1 MNKQTGFTLVEL
13 IIVIVI
19 LGILAVTAAPK
30 FLDLQ
35 GDANA
40 STIQGVAGAIDS
52 GSSIVYGKAVIAG
65 KQKTIKTAS
74 PTPPTIPNDVG
85 QTIALNYGYPTAA
98 VDGLLRAIDIN
109 ATLATASPLGDFTYV
124 IPSTGVMYIYANGTT
139 VPTGSND
146 SLICAVKYTE
156 ATATGTAPNV
166 VYNAAQTTVFTN
178 DC

>member
-1 MNKQTGFTLVEL
+1 MKKQTGFTLVEL

-65 KQKTIKTAS
+65 KQKTAKTD
-74 PTPPTIPNDVG
+74 TPTIVGDNG
-85 QTIALNYGYPTAA
+85 QTIGLNYGYPTAA
-98 VDGLLRAIDIN
+98 ADGLLRAIDIN
-109 ATLATASPLGDFTYV
+109 ATLATADPLGDFTYV
-124 IPSTGVMYIYANGTT
+124 IPSAGVMYIYANGTT

-146 SLICAVKYTE
+146 TAICGVKYTE
-156 ATATGTAPNV
+156 ASATGTAPNV
-166 VYNAAQTTVFTN
+166 VYTASQTAVFAN

>member
-1 MNKQTGFTLVEL
+1 MKKQTGFTLVEL

-65 KQKTIKTAS
+65 LQKSVKTAS
-74 PTPPTIPNDVG
+74 PTPTITGDDG
-85 QTIALNYGYPTAA
+85 QTIGLHYGYPTAA
-98 VDGLLRAIDIN
+98 ADGLLRAIDIN
-109 ATLATASPLGDFTYV
+109 ATLATADPLGDFTYV
-124 IPSTGVMYIYANGTT
+124 IPSAGVMYIYANGTT

-146 SLICAVKYTE
+146 TAICGVKYTE
-156 ATATGTAPNV
+156 ANATGTAPNV
-166 VYNAAQTTVFTN
+166 VYTASQTTVFAN